1 MAKVRTSMALDPA
14 VVEDLQYVTRR
25 LGISKSALVNE
36 LLKEALP
43 SMAQVF
49 QLLPEAPTAE
59 DVVRFRGESAKL
71 VEQRLAALKVHTDD
85 LFRE

>member
-14 VVEDLQYVTRR
+14 VVDDLLYVTKR

-36 LLKEALP
+36 LLKQSLP
-43 SMAQVF
+43 SMTEVF
-49 QLLPEAPTAE
+49 KILPEAPTPE

-71 VEQRLAALKVHTDD
+71 VEQRLATLKAQTDD